1 MKKLSNKKLFI
12 LVSAII
18 VVLDCTID
26 ILLLKALWKKSE

>member
-1 MKKLSNKKLFI
+1 MKKLSDKKLFI

-26 ILLLKALWKKSE
+26 VLLLRLLWKKSE